1 MQKKYVQ
8 WILFLA
14 ALILLLI
21 ISIIISLSSG
31 EVKISWLQLPEIL
44 SNKDSLEYTVLAKIR
59 IPRLILA
66 ISVGG
71 ALSLSGA
78 ILQGI
83 YRNPLVEP
91 YTLGISGGA
100 ALGIAV
106 AIVFGFLVEPYTLG
120 ISGGAALGIA
130 VAIVFGFQTFSYLV
144 LPVFGFGGAIV
155 TLFLVYFLSIRKGG
169 LSINSMLL
177 IGVMVSFVASSA
189 MMFLM
194 SITTTDNIQRIVF
207 WVMGSLEQTNV
218 LLIRIAFYS
227 AVSGL
232 ILTYFFAQPL
242 NALRLGEVKAKH
254 LGINTNV
261 TIKLLFFVASLLTG
275 VAVSVAGVIGF
286 VGLVIPHLVRLII
299 GNDYRIIIGSSF
311 LGGAIFLIL
320 SDTLARTIISPNEL
334 PIGVI
339 TGFVGGLVFIVVLSR
354 SKSKFK
360 LN

>member
-1 MQKKYVQ
+1 MQKKYIQ

-14 ALILLLI
+14 ALIILLLI
-21 ISIIISLSSG
+21 SVIISLSSG
-31 EVKISWLQLPEIL
+31 EVKISLSQLPEIL
-44 SNKDSLEYTVLAKIR
+44 ANKDSLEYTVLSKIR
-59 IPRLILA
+59 VPRLILA

-100 ALGIAV
+100 ALGIA
-106 AIVFGFLVEPYTLG
+106 I
-120 ISGGAALGIA
+120 
-130 VAIVFGFQTFSYLV
+130 AIVFGFQTASFLV
-144 LPVFGFGGAIV
+144 LPVFGFSGAII

-194 SITTTDNIQRIVF
+194 SITTADNIQSIVF
-207 WVMGSLEQTNV
+207 WVMGSLDESNM
-218 LLIRIAFYS
+218 LLIKVAFYS
-227 AVSGL
+227 AISGL
-232 ILTYFFAQPL
+232 VLTYFFAQPL

-254 LGINTNV
+254 LGINTNI
-261 TIKLLFFVASLLTG
+261 TIKLLFFIASLLTG

-286 VGLVIPHLVRLII
+286 VGLVIPHLIRLII
-299 GNDYRIIIGSSF
+299 GNDYRVIIGSSF

-320 SDTLARTIISPNEL
+320 SDTVSRTIISPNEL

-354 SKSKFK
+354 SKSKFR

>member
-1 MQKKYVQ
+1 MQKKYLH
-8 WILFLA
+8 WILFLS
-14 ALILLLI
+14 ALLALLFV
-21 ISIIISLSSG
+21 SVIISLSSG
-31 EVKISWLQLPEIL
+31 EVKISFSQLPEIFA
-44 SNKDSLEYTVLAKIR
+44 NKESLEYTVLSKIR

-100 ALGIAV
+100 ALGIAI
-106 AIVFGFLVEPYTLG
+106 AIVFGFH
-120 ISGGAALGIA
+120 A
-130 VAIVFGFQTFSYLV
+130 VSFFI
-144 LPVFGFGGAIV
+144 LPVFGFAGAII

-169 LSINSMLL
+169 LNINSMLL

-194 SITTTDNIQRIVF
+194 SITTSDNIQSIVF
-207 WVMGSLEQTNV
+207 WVMGSLDESNRV
-218 LLIRIAFYS
+218 LIKVAFYTS
-227 AVSGL
+227 ISGL
-232 ILTYFFAQPL
+232 ILTYFFAQSL

-286 VGLVIPHLVRLII
+286 VGLVIPHLIRLII

-311 LGGAIFLIL
+311 LGGSIFLIL
-320 SDTLARTIISPNEL
+320 SDTVARTIISPNEL

>member
-1 MQKKYVQ
+1 MQKKYIK
-8 WILFLA
+8 WILFIA
-14 ALILLLI
+14 ILLLLLV
-21 ISIIISLSSG
+21 ISIVISLSSG
-31 EVKISWLQLPEIL
+31 EVKILWSQLPEIFADKT
-44 SNKDSLEYTVLAKIR
+44 SIEYTVLTKIR
-59 IPRLILA
+59 LPRLILA
-66 ISVGG
+66 IAVGG
-71 ALSLSGA
+71 GLSLSGA

-100 ALGIAV
+100 ALGVAI
-106 AIVFGFLVEPYTLG
+106 AIVFGFH
-120 ISGGAALGIA
+120 A
-130 VAIVFGFQTFSYLV
+130 VSYIVLPIFGFS
-144 LPVFGFGGAIV
+144 GAII
-155 TLFLVYFLSIRKGG
+155 TLFLVYFLSLKKGG

-194 SITTTDNIQRIVF
+194 SITTTDNLQSIVF
-207 WVMGSLEQTNV
+207 WVMGSLDESNM

-227 AVSGL
+227 SIAGL
-232 ILTYFFAQPL
+232 FLTYFFAQTL

-254 LGINTNV
+254 LGINTKV
-261 TIKLLFFVASLLTG
+261 TVKLLFVVASLLTG
-275 VAVSVAGVIGF
+275 IAVSVAGVIGF

-311 LGGAIFLIL
+311 IGGAIFLIL
-320 SDTLARTIISPNEL
+320 SDTIARTIISPNEL

-339 TGFVGGLVFIVVLSR
+339 TGFAGGLVFIVILSR
-354 SKSKFK
+354 SKSHFK

>member
-1 MQKKYVQ
+1 M
-8 WILFLA
+8 LFLV
-14 ALILLLI
+14 ALFVLLI
-21 ISIIISLSSG
+21 ISIVISLSSG
-31 EVKISWLQLPEIL
+31 EVKITLAQLPEIF
-44 SNKDSLEYTVLAKIR
+44 SNKDSIEFTVLTKIR
-59 IPRLILA
+59 IPRLFLA

-100 ALGIAV
+100 ALGV
-106 AIVFGFLVEPYTLG
+106 AI
-120 ISGGAALGIA
+120 
-130 VAIVFGFQTFSYLV
+130 AIVFGFQAASFAV
-144 LPVFGFGGAIV
+144 LPLFGFAGAII
-155 TLFLVYFLSIRKGG
+155 TLFLVYFLSLKKGA

-194 SITTTDNIQRIVF
+194 SISTPDNLQSIVF
-207 WVMGSLEQTNV
+207 WVMGSLDESNN
-218 LLIRIAFYS
+218 LLVRTAFYS
-227 AVSGL
+227 SIAGL
-232 ILTYFFAQPL
+232 FLSYFFAQTL
-242 NALRLGEVKAKH
+242 NALRLGEIKAKH
-254 LGINTNV
+254 LGINTKV
-261 TIKLLFFVASLLTG
+261 TVKLLFVVASLLTG
-275 VAVSVAGVIGF
+275 IAVSVAGVIGF
-286 VGLVIPHLVRLII
+286 VGLVIPHLIRLII
-299 GNDYRIIIGSSF
+299 GNDYRILIGSSF

-320 SDTLARTIISPNEL
+320 SDTVARTIISPNEL

-354 SKSKFK
+354 SKSNFK

>member
-1 MQKKYVQ
+1 MNSKYIK

-14 ALILLLI
+14 ALLVLLA
-21 ISIIISLSSG
+21 ISIVISLSSG
-31 EVKISWLQLPEIL
+31 EVKISLSQLPEIL
-44 SNKDSLEYTVLAKIR
+44 ANKTSIEYTVLAKIR
-59 IPRLILA
+59 IPRLLLA
-66 ISVGG
+66 IGVGG

-100 ALGIAV
+100 ALGVAI
-106 AIVFGFLVEPYTLG
+106 AIVFGLNTLSFLSLPL
-120 ISGGAALGIA
+120 
-130 VAIVFGFQTFSYLV
+130 FGFI
-144 LPVFGFGGAIV
+144 GALV
-155 TLFLVYFLSIRKGG
+155 TLFVVYFLSVKRGG

-194 SITTTDNIQRIVF
+194 SITTTDNLQSIVF
-207 WVMGSLEQTNV
+207 WVMGSLDESNNT
-218 LLIRIAFYS
+218 LINIAFYS
-227 AVSGL
+227 SIAGL
-232 ILTYFFAQPL
+232 LLTYFFSQPL

-254 LGINTNV
+254 LGINTNI

-275 VAVSVAGVIGF
+275 IAVSVAGVIGF

-299 GNDYRIIIGSSF
+299 GNDYRVLIAGSF
-311 LGGAIFLIL
+311 LGGSIFLIL
-320 SDTLARTIISPNEL
+320 CDTIARTVISPNEL

-339 TGFVGGLVFIVVLSR
+339 TGFAGGLVFIVVLSR
-354 SKSKFK
+354 SKSHFK

>member
-1 MQKKYVQ
+1 MQKKYIQ
-8 WILFLA
+8 WIIFIA
-14 ALILLLI
+14 ALILLLV

-71 ALSLSGA
+71 ALSLSGT

-100 ALGIAV
+100 ALGIAI
-106 AIVFGFLVEPYTLG
+106 AIVFGIDSV
-120 ISGGAALGIA
+120 
-130 VAIVFGFQTFSYLV
+130 SYMV
-144 LPVFGFGGAIV
+144 LPVFGFIGAIV

-194 SITTTDNIQRIVF
+194 SISTTDNIQRIVF
-207 WVMGSLEQTNV
+207 WVMGSLDESNI
-218 LLIRIAFYS
+218 LLIRIAFFT

-232 ILTYFFAQPL
+232 ILTTFFAQPL

-261 TIKLLFFVASLLTG
+261 TIKLLFLVASLLTG

-320 SDTLARTIISPNEL
+320 SDTVARTIISPNEL

-339 TGFVGGLVFIVVLSR
+339 TGFVGGLVFIAVLSR

>member
-1 MQKKYVQ
+1 M
-8 WILFLA
+8 A

-83 YRNPLVEP
+83 YRNP
-91 YTLGISGGA
+91 
-100 ALGIAV
+100 
-106 AIVFGFLVEPYTLG
+106 LVEPYTLG

>member
-1 MQKKYVQ
+1 MQSKYIK

-14 ALILLLI
+14 ALMLLLAV
-21 ISIIISLSSG
+21 SIVISLSSG
-31 EVKISWLQLPEIL
+31 EVKVSLSQLPELFSDKTSI
-44 SNKDSLEYTVLAKIR
+44 EYTVLSKIR
-59 IPRLILA
+59 IPRLLLA
-66 ISVGG
+66 IGVGG

-100 ALGIAV
+100 ALGVAI
-106 AIVFGFLVEPYTLG
+106 AIVFGLNKLSFL
-120 ISGGAALGIA
+120 S
-130 VAIVFGFQTFSYLV
+130 
-144 LPVFGFGGAIV
+144 LPVFGFIGALV
-155 TLFLVYFLSIRKGG
+155 TLFLVYFLSIKRGG

-194 SITTTDNIQRIVF
+194 SITTIDNLQSIVF
-207 WVMGSLEQTNV
+207 WVMGSLDESNNM
-218 LLIRIAFYS
+218 LINIAFYS
-227 AVSGL
+227 SIAGL
-232 ILTYFFAQPL
+232 LLTYFFAQPL

-254 LGINTNV
+254 LGINTNI

-275 VAVSVAGVIGF
+275 IAVSVAGVIGF

-299 GNDYRIIIGSSF
+299 GNDYRILIAGSF
-311 LGGAIFLIL
+311 LGGSIFLIL
-320 SDTLARTIISPNEL
+320 CDTIARTIISPNEL

-339 TGFVGGLVFIVVLSR
+339 TGFAGGLVFIVVLSR
-354 SKSKFK
+354 SKSHFK

>member
-1 MQKKYVQ
+1 MQKKYIN
-8 WILFLA
+8 WIFFMA
-14 ALILLLI
+14 ALFTLLA

-31 EVKISWLQLPEIL
+31 EVKISLGQLPGIL
-44 SNKDSLEYTVLAKIR
+44 SNKESIEYSVLWQIR

-100 ALGIAV
+100 ALGIAI
-106 AIVFGFLVEPYTLG
+106 AIVFGFYSAGFFILPF
-120 ISGGAALGIA
+120 
-130 VAIVFGFQTFSYLV
+130 FGFS
-144 LPVFGFGGAIV
+144 GAII
-155 TLFLVYFLSIRKGG
+155 TLFLVYFLSVRKGG
-169 LSINSMLL
+169 LSVNSMLL

-194 SITTTDNIQRIVF
+194 SITNPDNLQSIVF
-207 WVMGSLEQTNV
+207 WVMGSLDESNT
-218 LLIRIAFYS
+218 LLINVAFYS
-227 AVSGL
+227 SVAGL
-232 ILTYFFAQPL
+232 VLTYFFAQPL

-261 TIKLLFFVASLLTG
+261 TIKLLFVVASLLTG
-275 VAVSVAGVIGF
+275 VAVSVSGVIGF
-286 VGLVIPHLVRLII
+286 VGLVIPHLMRLII

-320 SDTLARTIISPNEL
+320 SDTISRTLIAPNEL

-354 SKSKFK
+354 TKSRFK
-360 LN
+360 LD

>member
-106 AIVFGFLVEPYTLG
+106 AIVFGIHT
-120 ISGGAALGIA
+120 I
-130 VAIVFGFQTFSYLV
+130 SYLV
-144 LPVFGFGGAIV
+144 LPVFGFIGAIV
-155 TLFLVYFLSIRKGG
+155 TLFLVWFLSIRKGG

-194 SITTTDNIQRIVF
+194 SITTTDNIQSIVF
-207 WVMGSLEQTNV
+207 WVMGSLDESNL
-218 LLIRIAFYS
+218 LLIRIAFYT

-254 LGINTNV
+254 LGINTNI

-299 GNDYRIIIGSSF
+299 GNDYRIIIISSF
-311 LGGAIFLIL
+311 LGGAIFMIF

-339 TGFVGGLVFIVVLSR
+339 TGFIGGLVFIAVLSR